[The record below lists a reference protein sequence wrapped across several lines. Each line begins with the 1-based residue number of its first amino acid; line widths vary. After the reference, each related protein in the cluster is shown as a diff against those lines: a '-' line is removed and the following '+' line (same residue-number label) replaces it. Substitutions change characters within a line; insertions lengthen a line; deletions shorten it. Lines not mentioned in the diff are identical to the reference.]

1 MIINRRSGEGDKGVA
16 AIVPL
21 AMPPGPLR
29 SLSLWARSPRATC
42 LQLLCLIGL
51 TLAAQWLHWTPLLL
65 GSGLALLALS
75 LLVLLPQLL
84 SNLQQRLDDPT
95 VLRIMA
101 SLGLLLAGFLVA
113 AELGWLEPYLSL
125 WQERNWEAIGAIG
138 EGVIGAFGQILV
150 AMVALLIAWQQVR
163 VDQRLTGQQNVI
175 TQAQTIDNLIQGIS
189 ELIVDEEGL
198 LEDWPLERMLAEGRL
213 AAVLSSIDAQGKAR
227 VLRFLSHALL
237 LSPLRRDARLGRA
250 ILDGLGGYELDWQN
264 GVAVVR
270 LHSMLRGTDLS
281 GCDLRG
287 VDLHGTDL
295 RGVDFSGTDLSDAN
309 LAGADLTGAILDR
322 CCLDGTL
329 LFFGRAQTATPRH
342 PDRPRDLLTGGGSGA
357 IVVDASF
364 RGIRRLDPQQHYYLA
379 SWSGT
384 RSRATLPGGCRG
396 IANQLVQPPPSAE
409 PHP

>member
-1 MIINRRSGEGDKGVA
+1 MTANSRSGEGEQGAA

-21 AMPPGPLR
+21 ALPPGPLR
-29 SLSLWARSPRATC
+29 SLPLWARSPRATS
-42 LQLLCLIGL
+42 LQLLGLIGL
-51 TLAAQWLHWTPLLL
+51 ALAGHGLHWTPLLQA
-65 GSGLALLALS
+65 SGLALLALS
-75 LLVLLPQLL
+75 LLVLLPPLL
-84 SNLQQRLDDPT
+84 RTVQSRLDDPT
-95 VLRIMA
+95 VLRGVAIA
-101 SLGLLLAGFLVA
+101 GLLLAVLGIA
-113 AELGWLEPYLSL
+113 TELGWLKPYLSL

-150 AMVALLIAWQQVR
+150 ALVALLIAWQQVR

-227 VLRFLSHALL
+227 VLRFLSHAVL

-250 ILDGLGGYELDWQN
+250 ILDGHGSYELDWQE
-264 GVAVVR
+264 GVPVVR
-270 LHSMLRGTDLS
+270 LHSMLRATDLS
-281 GCDLRG
+281 RCDLRG

-295 RGVDFSGTDLSDAN
+295 RGVDFSGADLSDAN
-309 LAGADLTGAILDR
+309 LAGADLTGATFDR

-329 LFFGRAQTATPRH
+329 LFFGRAQTATPSQ
-342 PDRPRDLLTGGGSGA
+342 PGRPRDLLTGGGSGA
-357 IVVDASF
+357 VVVDASF
-364 RGIRRLDPQQHYYLA
+364 RGVRRLDPQQHYYLA
-379 SWSGT
+379 SWCGA

-396 IANQLVQPPPSAE
+396 IANQLEQTLPE
-409 PHP
+409 R